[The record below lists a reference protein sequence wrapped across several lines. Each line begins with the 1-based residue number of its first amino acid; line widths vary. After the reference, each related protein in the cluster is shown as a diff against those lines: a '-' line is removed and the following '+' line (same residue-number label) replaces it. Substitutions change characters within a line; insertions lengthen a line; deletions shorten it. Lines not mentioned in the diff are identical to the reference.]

1 MATFSSRPL
10 ADSSRCPVDQN
21 MILSDSTGPLIPS
34 WQGYIASTTD
44 ALVIIEAYLLGI
56 VNGIPRR
63 PRYAEHHSLI
73 KSGSV
78 VIFEERSSGIKRWT
92 DGLKWGPSRVLGNF
106 LIYREL
112 DDASNPIRK
121 STAKPRTSSR
131 SGRKRTGGASAA
143 NVAGS
148 FGDWY
153 QFKQDG
159 LVKKTISVSVQ
170 ERTLHLVS
178 YFTMEDVMLGR
189 LLTPTVEP
197 GLAHIV
203 PRMDL
208 FRSESIRKPIDGAD
222 HFQHSESPAPS
233 SVMSMSRPA
242 WETQQWEFLHHLT
255 AYQPIPMYSP
265 HHMLQ

>member
-1 MATFSSRPL
+1 MYTFRANSSNGVI
-10 ADSSRCPVDQN
+10 VDQN
-21 MILSDSTGPLIPS
+21 MILSDSNGPLIPS

-112 DDASNPIRK
+112 DDSSNPIRK
-121 STAKPRTSSR
+121 PTAKPKTSR
-131 SGRKRTGGASAA
+131 SGRKRSAGTSAA

-197 GLAHIV
+197 GLHHIV
-203 PRMDL
+203 PRLEL

-222 HFQHSESPAPS
+222 HFQSPESPVTS
-233 SVMSMSRPA
+233 SSHSVTRPT
-242 WETQQWEFLHHLT
+242 WEAQQWEFLHHLSG
-255 AYQPIPMYSP
+255 YQPMPMYSP
-265 HHMLQ
+265 HMLH